1 MKNIAN
7 VQTST
12 ENQKSSNDNHVTT
25 NPSFSTVYIPMIV
38 DLDAFKEN
46 GFIAGITESDIR
58 HNWRV
63 GNRYCD
69 VVLVPAT
76 EAAKREYLRLVTDE
90 FKKED
95 RDARCFVSNGKGQ
108 LIKCPESNLCKNCPY
123 HYAFNKVSGRTRTF
137 SELATE
143 NEDGELTDFDPAAP
157 DDYSNADTYERI
169 LEALINHL
177 HTLTGL
183 KNVDRLIEVIKCRAD
198 EHTLVETAEMIGCG
212 KSTVD
217 SDLDK
222 LYPIVKEFL
231 KNYR

>member
-1 MKNIAN
+1 MEFKDN
-7 VQTST
+7 VQT
-12 ENQKSSNDNHVTT
+12 NNVTT
-25 NPSFSTVYIPMIV
+25 NPAPSTVYIPMVV
-38 DLDAFKEN
+38 DLEAFKEN
-46 GFIAGITESDIR
+46 GFIAGVTAADIR

-76 EAAKREYLRLVTDE
+76 ETEKREYLRMVTDE

-95 RDARCFVSNGKGQ
+95 RDARCFVTDGKGH
-108 LIKCPESNLCKNCPY
+108 LIKCPECNRCSECAYNLSW
-123 HYAFNKVSGRTRTF
+123 NKESGRTKTF
-137 SELATE
+137 SELAMANETDEVTE
-143 NEDGELTDFDPAAP
+143 FDPAAP
-157 DDYSNADTYERI
+157 DDYNAADTYEQI
-169 LEALINHL
+169 LEALIDHL

-183 KNVDRLIEVIKCRAD
+183 KNLNRLIEVIKHRAD
-198 EHTLVETAEMIGCG
+198 EHTIVETAEKIGCG

-217 SDLDK
+217 SDLDM

>member
-1 MKNIAN
+1 MAKKDNQSTNDKNA
-7 VQTST
+7 
-12 ENQKSSNDNHVTT
+12 TT
-25 NPSFSTVYIPMIV
+25 NPAPSTVYIPMVV
-38 DLDAFKEN
+38 DMEAFKEN
-46 GFIAGITESDIR
+46 GFIAGVTATDIR

-76 EAAKREYLRLVTDE
+76 EPEKREYLRMVTDE

-95 RDARCFVSNGKGQ
+95 RDARCFVSDGKGH
-108 LIKCPESNLCKNCPY
+108 LIKCPECNRCSDCAYN
-123 HYAFNKVSGRTRTF
+123 HSWNKESGRTKTF
-137 SELATE
+137 SELAMFNDTDEVTE
-143 NEDGELTDFDPAAP
+143 FDPAAP
-157 DDYSNADTYERI
+157 DDYNAADTYEKI
-169 LEALINHL
+169 LEALIDHL

-183 KNVDRLIEVIKCRAD
+183 KNIDRLVEVIKHRAD
-198 EHTLVETAEMIGCG
+198 EHTIVETAEKIGCG

-231 KNYR
+231 QNYR